1 MEMSTQ
7 SVPGLDREY
16 PLSAEQV
23 TEFQANGHI
32 LLREL
37 CPADL
42 VGTYAKLF
50 REAVAE
56 RSQHL
61 KPFEERDEYGKAF
74 VQIMNLWR
82 EDERYK
88 QFVYSKRFA
97 KVAAELMGCSAVRL
111 YHDQALYKEPGG
123 AHTPWHQD
131 QTYWPLDTDTT
142 VTMWMPLVD
151 ISESMGTMYFGSG
164 SHKEGYLGES
174 HIQDKADEKWEALLA
189 EKGFAIV
196 NHGAMKAGDATFH
209 AGLVLHGAPGNES
222 DTPREVIT
230 VIYYPDGTRIM
241 MPDNAYRRD
250 DLETWIPGGIPGEPA
265 ASELN
270 PVLYSASE

>member
-1 MEMSTQ
+1 MEASTQ
-7 SVPGLDREY
+7 TSSLLSQEY
-16 PLSAEQV
+16 PLTQSQIDEYQS
-23 TEFQANGHI
+23 NGHI
-32 LLREL
+32 LLRGV
-37 CPADL
+37 CPADA
-42 VGTYAKLF
+42 VDEYAELF
-50 REAVAE
+50 RDAVAA
-56 RSQHL
+56 RSRDL
-61 KPFEERDEYGKAF
+61 KPMAERDEYGKAF

-88 QFVYSKRFA
+88 RFVFSKRFA
-97 KVAAELMGCSAVRL
+97 QIAARLMGCSAARL

-164 SHKEGYLGES
+164 SHKFGYLGES
-174 HIQDKADEKWEALLA
+174 HIEAKADEKWEALLA
-189 EKGFAIV
+189 EKGCAIV
-196 NHGAMKAGDATFH
+196 NHGAMNAGDATFH

-222 DTPREVIT
+222 ERPREVMT
-230 VIYYPDGTRIM
+230 VIYFPDGTIIM
-241 MPDNAYRRD
+241 EPDNDYRVD
-250 DLETWIPGGIPGEPA
+250 DLKTWIPGGVPGEPA

-270 PVLYSASE
+270 PVLYPA

>member
-1 MEMSTQ
+1 MSTQ
-7 SVPGLDREY
+7 SNPALDREY
-16 PLSAEQV
+16 PLTADQIAEYQS
-23 TEFQANGHI
+23 NGHI
-32 LLREL
+32 LVRGL
-37 CPADL
+37 CPTEIVDE
-42 VGTYAKLF
+42 YAPLF
-50 REAVAE
+50 REAVAA

-82 EDERYK
+82 EDDRYK

-131 QTYWPLDTDTT
+131 QTYWPLDTETT

-189 EKGFAIV
+189 EKGFAVV

-222 DTPREVIT
+222 DRPREVIT

-241 MPDNAYRRD
+241 VPDNAYRRD
-250 DLETWIPGGIPGEPA
+250 DLETWIPGGMPGEPA
-265 ASELN
+265 ASALN
-270 PVLYSASE
+270 PVLYSANA

>member
-1 MEMSTQ
+1 MEGTTQ
-7 SVPGLDREY
+7 TSSALDGEFALTPQQIDEY
-16 PLSAEQV
+16 QS
-23 TEFQANGHI
+23 NGHI
-32 LLREL
+32 LLREV
-37 CPADL
+37 CPAD
-42 VGTYAKLF
+42 VIGEYTPLF
-50 REAVAE
+50 REAVAA
-56 RSQHL
+56 RSRDL
-61 KPFEERDEYGKAF
+61 KPFDERDEYGKAF

-82 EDERYK
+82 EDER
-88 QFVYSKRFA
+88 FKRFVFA
-97 KVAAELMGCSAVRL
+97 RRFAHVAAQLMGCTAVRL

-164 SHKEGYLGES
+164 SQEYGYLGES

-189 EKGFAIV
+189 EKECAIV

-209 AGLVLHGAPGNES
+209 AGLVLHGAPGNDS
-222 DTPREVIT
+222 DRPREVMT
-230 VIYYPDGTRIM
+230 VIYYPDGTRIL
-241 MPDNAYRRD
+241 MPDSAYRRD
-250 DLETWIPGGIPGEPA
+250 DLETWIPGGVPGEAA

-270 PVLYSASE
+270 PVLYSA